1 MEVIRELMKKPRQTE
16 SLAILVFVFA
26 VLYTV
31 YRGTAY
37 TILLGLGFTLII
49 LGALPRQVALA
60 FLVGAS
66 AILLVQT
73 HMPVEG
79 FATKEDEDEEGFAS
93 KHEDEDELEGFAS
106 KKDDED
112 ELEGFASKKDDEDEL
127 EGFASKKD
135 DEDELEGFASKKDD
149 EDEVEGFASKKDDED
164 ELEGFASKKDD
175 EDEEGFVAK
184 KKKVVVPDHTDRKE
198 PLELGKGYKLPN
210 ENDDKGYHLD
220 SGTTFLNAYK
230 ALKPDQI
237 AAMTKDTQEL
247 LATQKALVGMLDS
260 FGPLMKDM
268 NKITGFF
275 GPNQ

>member
-1 MEVIRELMKKPRQTE
+1 MDLMKKPRQTE
-16 SLAILVFVFA
+16 SLSILLFVFA

-31 YRGTAY
+31 YSGSVH
-37 TILLGLGFTLII
+37 TILLGIGFTLIV

-66 AILLVQT
+66 VILLVQSSGRI
-73 HMPVEG
+73 EG
-79 FATKEDEDEEGFAS
+79 FANSDKEETETEETETEE
-93 KHEDEDELEGFAS
+93 KEKEKKELFT
-106 KKDDED
+106 DTI
-112 ELEGFASKKDDEDEL
+112 
-127 EGFASKKD
+127 
-135 DEDELEGFASKKDD
+135 
-149 EDEVEGFASKKDDED
+149 
-164 ELEGFASKKDD
+164 
-175 EDEEGFVAK
+175 K
-184 KKKVVVPDHTDRKE
+184 KKPLVPDHTDRME

-237 AAMTKDTQEL
+237 AAMTRDTQEL